1 MENGRWRTKDGGQGI
16 EDRDAEWSLPTPE
29 DPGADVIIKFK

>member
-16 EDRDAEWSLPTPE
+16 EDRDAEWSME
-29 DPGADVIIKFK
+29 DKGWRMGDKQ